1 MPSKM
6 MLALETE
13 EILCSSNVK
22 FNGQP
27 AGIIL
32 AETHELANRA
42 AEMVELIYEGKKPE
56 SSNET
61 YNLNKYF

>member
-6 MLALETE
+6 MLALEAE
-13 EILCSSNVK
+13 EIFCSSNVK

-27 AGIIL
+27 TGIIL

-42 AEMVELIYEGKKPE
+42 AEMVEIIYEGKDEELFK
-56 SSNET
+56 S
-61 YNLNKYF
+61 KI

>member
-1 MPSKM
+1 MPSRM
-6 MLALETE
+6 MLALEAE
-13 EILCSSNVK
+13 EIFCSSTVK

-42 AEMVELIYEGKKPE
+42 AEMVEIIYDGK
-56 SSNET
+56 
-61 YNLNKYF
+61 YNKYEFESTNVT